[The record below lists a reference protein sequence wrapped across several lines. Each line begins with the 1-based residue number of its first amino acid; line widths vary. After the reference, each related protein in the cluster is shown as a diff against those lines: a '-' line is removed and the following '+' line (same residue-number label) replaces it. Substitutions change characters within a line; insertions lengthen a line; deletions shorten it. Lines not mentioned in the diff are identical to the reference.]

1 MTRQVPRLVCGDAG
15 EHWVVSKERADDR
28 VDDTGASCLVFAHAR
43 ERRRLSEFPSG
54 WRSLSNEAL
63 GALLPP
69 A

>member
-15 EHWVVSKERADDR
+15 ERWVVSEERADDR
-28 VDDTGASCLVFAHAR
+28 VDDRVREDQARGAGR